1 MRSFSLAAVTA
12 LAAFAVATPL
22 KVDLGVA
29 TVNVNNLA
37 RDAGTGPKA
46 VERQLAEPGP
56 PVVGNVDW
64 DALFKEMQHQLNG
77 VAGITAEDAN
87 VAIKAMMDIMQGK
100 NIPAATLKLFSLPAD
115 FLIRIPTL
123 MKPVIIAGTMGMPG
137 ANNLIF
143 LIFEMLPS
151 LGRGIDLD
159 SGETGA
165 TGGQSGGLGGLFGG
179 TTGRPTVGTT
189 GGTTGGTTVGTTVGT
204 TGGTTGGTTV
214 STGGSPDLGSLD
226 SLGLPAQVVELIR
239 RILVSLATGT
249 PISPEDAA
257 AFQGLDQS
265 VIDQVLDSLPD
276 TLSNALG
283 TSLLGGSHGTI
294 GGPLL

>member
-22 KVDLGVA
+22 KVNLGVA
-29 TVNVNNLA
+29 AVNVDSLV
-37 RDAGTGPKA
+37 RDAGTVPKA
-46 VERQLAEPGP
+46 VERQLAEPGV

-64 DALFKEMQHQLNG
+64 DGLFKEIQHQLSG
-77 VAGITAEDAN
+77 VTGITTDDVS
-87 VAIKAMMDIMQGK
+87 VAVNAIMDIMQGK
-100 NIPAATLKLFSLPAD
+100 NIPAATLKLLSLPSD
-115 FLIRIPTL
+115 FLIRLPKLI
-123 MKPVIIAGTMGMPG
+123 KPVIVAGTMGMPG

-151 LGRGIDLD
+151 LGGGLDLN

-165 TGGQSGGLGGLFGG
+165 TGGQSGGLGGLLGGSTGGSTGGLFGG
-179 TTGRPTVGTT
+179 PPGGLLGGPGTT
-189 GGTTGGTTVGTTVGT
+189 DGTTVGTTV
-204 TGGTTGGTTV
+204 
-214 STGGSPDLGSLD
+214 STGGLPDLGSVD

-239 RILVSLATGT
+239 RILFSLAAGT
-249 PISPEDAA
+249 PISAEDAA

-265 VIDQVLDSLPD
+265 VIDQVLGSLPD